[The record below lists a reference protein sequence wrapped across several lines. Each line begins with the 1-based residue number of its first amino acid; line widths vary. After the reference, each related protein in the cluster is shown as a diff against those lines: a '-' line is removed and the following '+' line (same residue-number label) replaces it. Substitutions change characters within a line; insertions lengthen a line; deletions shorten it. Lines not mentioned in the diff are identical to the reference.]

1 MKFKKTE
8 MKYCGC
14 GICNITTDHRC
25 IISYHNILERGRC
38 CIKFIKRQY
47 ERKRWYILE
56 SIYMKYEKRSS
67 LYKNIN
73 THTHTHANTL
83 LCNSP
88 HISTSFSYAHTLF
101 FSVLFPPP
109 FLFSFYRIPA
119 ALFTS
124 E

>member
-1 MKFKKTE
+1 MFKKTK

-73 THTHTHANTL
+73 THTHTCKPTTL
-83 LCNSP
+83 
-88 HISTSFSYAHTLF
+88 
-101 FSVLFPPP
+101 
-109 FLFSFYRIPA
+109 
-119 ALFTS
+119 
-124 E
+124 